1 MAGFDWDSIEDEFK
15 GDFKPYAADGT
26 YEVKLDKVEKK
37 TTGNGKIVFEF
48 FFQEDDEQQYP
59 KASRFFFSD
68 EKKKFRMFHYRNIL
82 MVLGM
87 SKENAQKA
95 IESCEGKN
103 NDEAITD
110 AYAQTFNR
118 GAQKHPKIKIEVS
131 TEEGSNGKSYARA
144 EFADPSIHFSNNK
157 KPASSPS
164 IDVTEESDDASDSI
178 DISEI
183 PFD

>member
-1 MAGFDWDSIEDEFK
+1 MADFDWDSIEDEFK
-15 GDFKPYAADGT
+15 GDFKPYAEDGS

-48 FFQEDDEQQYP
+48 YFQEDDDKQYP

-68 EKKKFRMFHYRNIL
+68 EKKKFRMYHYRNIM

-87 SKENAQKA
+87 SKDNAQKA
-95 IESCEGKN
+95 VETCEGKN

-110 AYAQTFNR
+110 AYLQTFNR

-157 KPASSPS
+157 KSTSSS
-164 IDVTEESDDASDSI
+164 SDSVLEESDDASDEI
-178 DISEI
+178 DIDSI